1 MLPPRIK
8 SPQKFIFPADEQEDE
23 TDEISFPQARRQPK
37 PPPNRHF
44 MQYSE
49 KVQ

>member
-1 MLPPRIK
+1 MLPPRMK
-8 SPQKFIFPADEQEDE
+8 SPQKFIFPADEEDE
-23 TDEISFPQARRQPK
+23 TYEISLPQLRRQPK